1 MPSRS
6 STLSSESSNTD
17 SISYR
22 VDWSDRAQPTS
33 HCWFPFRSDDPLVV
47 QSCAYVSCTDRKST
61 YQSTFLQCES
71 CTLVVHSHHLNDSQ
85 TTKADF
91 LPSCRSSFAD
101 NTMMNNSPLDDKEN
115 PSKYDEHFW
124 LQNNTTIT
132 HALDIYSS
140 LPNIRICVFGG
151 DGTVGWILGR
161 LAETYPSRNNPPVS
175 IGPLGTGNDLS
186 RVLAWG
192 EQYDPKR
199 LFQTLVQIP
208 EARVVTLDRWKVRL
222 EQLEMPT
229 STSSA
234 QEHRKSGFHIGRTFH
249 LLDSHPKFVRETNR
263 ASYQDRHELP
273 NKCFINYMSFG
284 LDAAIALDFHEQRTR
299 NPSKFSSPWKNKLMY
314 LNESCKYL
322 NDFATA
328 NMWDLSSYIRL
339 TCDGYN
345 LTDATRGCHTL
356 VILNIPGYASGTNPW
371 GKPSST
377 SSTTSNVSQSSIQ
390 KDNDSVALFD
400 SPADIHE
407 TDGWIIVDKCDT
419 NQTASPSMTTVPNDH
434 FNRQDFG
441 DQKIEVVGLN
451 AAHMAAIH
459 IGFHGKRIAQC
470 SQLRIG
476 LRSPMTAQMDGEPFY
491 LPASVAVNIGHAGQV
506 LVLKNENK

>member
-1 MPSRS
+1 MSCIPGNSNPRM
-6 STLSSESSNTD
+6 SESSNGLVCLWCSRNYHRSCWELIAQDDKMQCDYGIFRKIIVRPQWLRRSSESPTGF
-17 SISYR
+17 
-22 VDWSDRAQPTS
+22 RAQLPPYLINA
-33 HCWFPFRSDDPLVV
+33 FPYTPVLLFINKRSGGQIGEKIYRELL
-47 QSCAYVSCTDRKST
+47 RKLNPR
-61 YQSTFLQCES
+61 QVFLLE
-71 CTLVVHSHHLNDSQ
+71 
-85 TTKADF
+85 
-91 LPSCRSSFAD
+91 
-101 NTMMNNSPLDDKEN
+101 
-115 PSKYDEHFW
+115 
-124 LQNNTTIT
+124 NNTTIT
-132 HALDIYSS
+132 HALDTYYS
-140 LPNIRICVFGG
+140 LPNTRICVFGG

-161 LAETYPSRNNPPVS
+161 LAETYPSRNNPPVG
-175 IGPLGTGNDLS
+175 ICPLGTGNDLS

-199 LFQTLVQIP
+199 LFQMLVQIP
-208 EARVVTLDRWKVRL
+208 EARVVTLDRWKVQL
-222 EQLEMPT
+222 EQLEVTT

-234 QEHRKSGFHIGRTFH
+234 QEHHKCGFHISRAFH
-249 LLDSHPKFVRETNR
+249 LLGSHPKFVRETNR

-273 NKCFINYMSFG
+273 NACFINYMSFG
-284 LDAAIALDFHEQRTR
+284 LDAAIALDFHEERTR

-314 LNESCKYL
+314 LNESSKYL

-371 GKPSST
+371 GKFSST
-377 SSTTSNVSQSSIQ
+377 SSTTGNVSQSSIQ
-390 KDNDSVALFD
+390 KDDNSVALFD
-400 SPADIHE
+400 SPVDIHE
-407 TDGWIIVDKCDT
+407 TDGWIIVDNCDT
-419 NQTASPSMTTVPNDH
+419 NQIASRSVATVPNDH
-434 FNRQDFG
+434 FDRQDFG

-470 SQLRIG
+470 SQLRIE
-476 LRSPMTAQMDGEPFY
+476 LWSPMTAQMDGEPFY